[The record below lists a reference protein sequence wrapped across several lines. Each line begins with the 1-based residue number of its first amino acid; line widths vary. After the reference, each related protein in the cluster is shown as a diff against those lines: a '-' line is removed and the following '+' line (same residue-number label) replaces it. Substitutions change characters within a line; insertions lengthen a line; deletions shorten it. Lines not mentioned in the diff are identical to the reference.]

1 MKYSKNMAYEFIKDY
16 LVKSIDPAS
25 MCFLPIDVIKPH
37 GRFSNIVKTAYQ
49 KGLLTLTESDI
60 TPERID
66 RAKALAA
73 KVVRNPVR
81 STGLTLFSHLHQGIP
96 SSSMRGSK
104 PNMYEAV
111 QGGFNKVHFSF
122 GIPYFYDTYIPDS
135 IRADELPLR
144 STGLVVLRGDEII
157 KRPDLKIP
165 FIDTGLLFKIMNPLA
180 DWINQTEIAHPEII
194 RTDNDPTHLLY
205 SLLLANPAILDVFET
220 YMHDLYGNYCLGP
233 SEIEKYIGLFFASSF
248 PLFPS
253 DGQLLKSW
261 QFTRSPEGNVDG
273 QIKKDEIE
281 CIIVSNID
289 YDTVVK
295 LYGDTGIRFVN
306 AGPPYTVKTDKGIT
320 INTLHLLEQYMV
332 EIDAPELQ
340 SYIDLL
346 KSTQKS

>member
-1 MKYSKNMAYEFIKDY
+1 MSHEYIRKHITDFVDKTSFRPIKA
-16 LVKSIDPAS
+16 IN
-25 MCFLPIDVIKPH
+25 PH
-37 GRFSNIVKTAYQ
+37 ERFPNIVRTAYQ
-49 KGLLTLTESDI
+49 KGLFTLTDSDI
-60 TPERID
+60 TPD
-66 RAKALAA
+66 RVDKAEALAA
-73 KVVRNPVR
+73 KIVRNPAR
-81 STGLTLFSHLHQGIP
+81 STGLTLFSHLDQGVP
-96 SSSMRGSK
+96 SSSMRGGK
-104 PNMYEAV
+104 PNIYEVV
-111 QGGFNKVHFSF
+111 QGSFNKVHFSF
-122 GIPYFYDTYIPDS
+122 GIPYFYDTYIPNS

-180 DWINQTEIAHPEII
+180 GWINQTEIAHPEII

-205 SLLLANPAILDVFET
+205 SLLLANPAILDVFTT
-220 YMHDLYGNYCLGP
+220 YMHNLYGNYCLDP
-233 SEIEKYIGLFFASSF
+233 SEIEEYIGLFFASSF

-261 QFTRSPEGNVDG
+261 QFTKSPEGNVDD

-289 YDTVVK
+289 YDAVVK

-340 SYIDLL
+340 PYIGLL
-346 KSTQKS
+346 KSTQNS